1 MSNSKMSFIEE
12 VNPEICQKL
21 AKMSFKQFREF
32 YETPENNNE
41 TGEIDDI
48 VVQFKMLKFY
58 CNQQIANNYS
68 MEMNYKYANGKNE
81 GRIFVDG
88 KMGLQRIWKKFRG
101 VLCDG
106 LNIDLDMINA
116 HPTILLYLCK
126 LNKIDCDNLENYVNS
141 RKYCLDSL
149 KESDKLTKEEAKIL
163 FICSM
168 NSEEPILCK
177 YEGKKQIK
185 YKNEFYKKFDAEMKN
200 IQCKFTKIYE
210 NEFKQIE
217 KKNKDNLNG
226 KLLNSILC
234 KYENQIL
241 QKAMARMGSFK
252 IRVPMLDG
260 FMVDIRDVN
269 FPIDMII
276 NTLNKETEEY
286 NIKWSNKNHD
296 VEILDKIN
304 NMKFDDNLYDYIG
317 QSEEEI
323 ANYILTTLLKNKLF
337 NCDGE
342 KFLYLKPKWIK
353 KDVNKLLFQV
363 LTPHYFYINTFHG
376 PKLINKDTG
385 SLKSLIEMI
394 LNLCPNKDD
403 FYKIMHKDTK
413 HRLFYNNGYYDFIQS
428 KFIEYNDDN
437 IPFTT
442 QLINRDYIPNNKLE
456 KEIYE
461 KIFYPIFNIDFDEN
475 NEPIKNDKYETMKYT
490 IYQLSRKIGG
500 HIEDKGW
507 LFLLGGRNSGKGIIE
522 RLLSYCFEPYVKSF
536 NSGNLISKKSIGELS
551 KELAWMVDFEFSR
564 LIFGSE
570 IDQKLDNK
578 GRNEIKFNGRLIKS
592 IMSGG
597 DELECRTNNKDARK
611 FQIQSTIVLCAND
624 IPTCEPADAMDF
636 CHKIDMPCR
645 FLTDEMYNKLSEGE
659 KKTFVRKTADDS
671 LKNWLSSIDVIQSIE
686 HIIFEAYK
694 EKINMPN
701 CLIHKE
707 DNEEIETAESKLLSL
722 FDFGE
727 EYKHC
732 VIFNN
737 KLQSYL
743 EKHHIAMSMIKC
755 NKILKL
761 NGAELYRNSKQK
773 GLQGLKYIG
782 DDDTEVINM

>member
-1 MSNSKMSFIEE
+1 MSFIEE

-21 AKMSFKQFREF
+21 AKMSFQQFREF
-32 YETPENNNE
+32 YETPEKNNE
-41 TGEIDDI
+41 TGDIDDI

-58 CNQQIANNYS
+58 CNQQISNNYS

-81 GRIFVDG
+81 GRIFVDD

-101 VLCDG
+101 ILCDG
-106 LNIDLDMINA
+106 LNVDLDMINA

-149 KESDKLTKEEAKIL
+149 KESDNLTKEEAKIL

-185 YKNEFYKKFDAEMKN
+185 YKNEFYKKFDGEMKI
-200 IQCKFTKIYE
+200 IQSKFIKIYE
-210 NEFKQIE
+210 NEFKYIE

-234 KYENQIL
+234 KYENIIL
-241 QKAMARMGSFK
+241 QKAMNRMGSFK

-269 FPIDMII
+269 FPIEMII

-296 VEILDKIN
+296 VEILDKLN
-304 NMKFDDNLYDYIG
+304 NMKINDNLYDYIG
-317 QSEEEI
+317 ETEEDV
-323 ANYILTTLLKNKLF
+323 ANYILSTLLKNKLF

-363 LTPHYFYINTFHG
+363 LTPHHFYINKPVIGTII
-376 PKLINKDTG
+376 INKDTS

-403 FYKIMHKDTK
+403 FYKITHKDTK
-413 HRLFYNNGYYDFIQS
+413 HRLFYNNGYYDFIEG

-442 QLINRDYIPNNKLE
+442 QFINREYIPNNKLE

-475 NEPIKNDKYETMKYT
+475 NEPIKNDKYQTMKYA
-490 IYQLSRKIGG
+490 IFQLSRKIAG
-500 HIEDKGW
+500 HIEDKNW
-507 LFLLGGRNSGKGIIE
+507 LFFLGGRNSGKGIIE
-522 RLLSYCFEPYVKSF
+522 RLLSHCFEPYVKSF
-536 NSGNLISKKSIGELS
+536 NSSNLISKKSMGEIS

-624 IPTCEPADAMDF
+624 IPTCEPVDAMDF
-636 CHKIDMPCR
+636 CLKFDMPCR
-645 FLTDEMYNKLSEGE
+645 FLTDDMYNKLGEGV
-659 KKTFVRKTADDS
+659 KKTFIRKTADDS
-671 LKNWLSSIDVIQSIE
+671 LKNWLGNIDVIQSIE

-694 EKINMPN
+694 EKINIPDS
-701 CLIHKE
+701 LIDTVE
-707 DNEEIETAESKLLSL
+707 NEQIETAEDKLLSL
-722 FDFGE
+722 FDFSE
-727 EYKHC
+727 EYSNN
-732 VIFNN
+732 VILNN

-743 EKHHIAMSMIKC
+743 ENHHISMSMIKC

-761 NGAELYRNSKQK
+761 NGAEQYRNSKQK
-773 GLQGLKYIG
+773 GLKGLKYIDG
-782 DDDTEVINM
+782 DDETIEIDM

>member
-21 AKMSFKQFREF
+21 AKMSFQQFREF
-32 YETPENNNE
+32 YETPEKNNE
-41 TGEIDDI
+41 TGDIDDI
-48 VVQFKMLKFY
+48 VIQFKMLKFY
-58 CNQQIANNYS
+58 CNQQISNNYS

-101 VLCDG
+101 ILCDG
-106 LNIDLDMINA
+106 LNVDLDMINA

-185 YKNEFYKKFDAEMKN
+185 YKNEFYKKFDGEMKI
-200 IQCKFTKIYE
+200 IQSKFIKIYE
-210 NEFKQIE
+210 NEFKYIE

-234 KYENQIL
+234 KYENIIL
-241 QKAMARMGSFK
+241 QKAMNKMSSFK

-269 FPIDMII
+269 FPIEMII

-296 VEILDKIN
+296 VEILDKLN
-304 NMKFDDNLYDYIG
+304 NMKFNDNLYDYIG
-317 QSEEEI
+317 ESEEDI

-363 LTPHYFYINTFHG
+363 LTPHYFYINTPMG
-376 PKLINKDTG
+376 VRIINKDTS

-394 LNLCPNKDD
+394 LNLCPNEDD
-403 FYKIMHKDTK
+403 FYKITYKDTK
-413 HRLFYNNGYYDFIQS
+413 HRLFYNNGYYDFIEG
-428 KFIEYNDDN
+428 KFIDYNDDK

-442 QLINRDYIPNNKLE
+442 QFINRDYIPNNKLE
-456 KEIYE
+456 NEIYE

-475 NEPIKNDKYETMKYT
+475 NEPIKNDKYQTMKYA
-490 IYQLSRKIGG
+490 IFQLSRKIAG
-500 HIEDKGW
+500 HIEDKNW
-507 LFLLGGRNSGKGIIE
+507 LFFLGGRNSGKGIIE
-522 RLLSYCFEPYVKSF
+522 RLLSHCFEPYVKSF
-536 NSGNLISKKSIGELS
+536 NSSNLISKKSMGEIS

-624 IPTCEPADAMDF
+624 IPTCEPVDAMDF
-636 CHKIDMPCR
+636 CLKFDMPCR
-645 FLTDEMYNKLSEGE
+645 FLTDDMYNKLGEGV
-659 KKTFVRKTADDS
+659 KKTFIRKTADDS
-671 LKNWLSSIDVIQSIE
+671 LKNWLSNIDVIQSIE

-694 EKINMPN
+694 EKINIPN
-701 CLIHKE
+701 SLIDTVE
-707 DNEEIETAESKLLSL
+707 NEQIETAEDKLLSL
-722 FDFGE
+722 FDFSE
-727 EYKHC
+727 EYYNN
-732 VIFNN
+732 VILNN

-743 EKHHIAMSMIKC
+743 EDHRISMSMIKC

-761 NGAELYRNSKQK
+761 NGAELYRNTKQK
-773 GLQGLKYIG
+773 GLTGLKYIG
-782 DDDTEVINM
+782 NDE

>member
-1 MSNSKMSFIEE
+1 MSFIEE

-21 AKMSFKQFREF
+21 AKMSFQQFREF
-32 YETPENNNE
+32 YETPEKNNE
-41 TGEIDDI
+41 TGDIDDI
-48 VVQFKMLKFY
+48 VIQFKMLKFY
-58 CNQQIANNYS
+58 CNQQISNNYS

-101 VLCDG
+101 ILCDG
-106 LNIDLDMINA
+106 LNVDLDMINA

-185 YKNEFYKKFDAEMKN
+185 YKNEFYKKFDGEMKI
-200 IQCKFTKIYE
+200 IQSKFIKIYE
-210 NEFKQIE
+210 NEFKYIE

-234 KYENQIL
+234 KYENIIL
-241 QKAMARMGSFK
+241 QKAMNKMSSFK

-269 FPIDMII
+269 FPIEMII

-296 VEILDKIN
+296 VEILDKLN
-304 NMKFDDNLYDYIG
+304 NMKFNDNLYDYIG
-317 QSEEEI
+317 ESEEDI

-363 LTPHYFYINTFHG
+363 LTPHYFYINTPMG
-376 PKLINKDTG
+376 VRIINKDTS

-394 LNLCPNKDD
+394 LNLCPNEDD
-403 FYKIMHKDTK
+403 FYKITYKDTK
-413 HRLFYNNGYYDFIQS
+413 HRLFYNNGYYDFIEG
-428 KFIEYNDDN
+428 KFIDYNDDK

-442 QLINRDYIPNNKLE
+442 QFINRDYIPNNKLE
-456 KEIYE
+456 NEIYE

-475 NEPIKNDKYETMKYT
+475 NEPIKNDKYQTMKYA
-490 IYQLSRKIGG
+490 IFQLSRKIAG
-500 HIEDKGW
+500 HIEDKNW
-507 LFLLGGRNSGKGIIE
+507 LFFLGGRNSGKGIIE
-522 RLLSYCFEPYVKSF
+522 RLLSHCFEPYVKSF
-536 NSGNLISKKSIGELS
+536 NSSNLISKKSMGEIS

-578 GRNEIKFNGRLIKS
+578 GKNEIKFNGRLIKS

-624 IPTCEPADAMDF
+624 IPTCEPVDAMDF
-636 CHKIDMPCR
+636 CLKFDMPCR
-645 FLTDEMYNKLSEGE
+645 FLTDDMYNKLGEGV
-659 KKTFVRKTADDS
+659 KKTFIRKTADDS
-671 LKNWLSSIDVIQSIE
+671 LKNWLSNIDVIQSIE

-694 EKINMPN
+694 EKINIPN
-701 CLIHKE
+701 SLIDTVE
-707 DNEEIETAESKLLSL
+707 NEQIETAEDKLLSL

-727 EYKHC
+727 EYYNN
-732 VIFNN
+732 VILNN

-743 EKHHIAMSMIKC
+743 ENHHISMSMIKC

-773 GLQGLKYIG
+773 GLIGLKYIG
-782 DDDTEVINM
+782 NDE

>member
-21 AKMSFKQFREF
+21 AKMSFQQFREF
-32 YETPENNNE
+32 YETPEKNNE
-41 TGEIDDI
+41 TGDIDDI
-48 VVQFKMLKFY
+48 VIQFKMLKFY
-58 CNQQIANNYS
+58 CNQQISNNYS

-101 VLCDG
+101 ILCDG
-106 LNIDLDMINA
+106 LNVDLDMINA

-185 YKNEFYKKFDAEMKN
+185 YKNEFYKKFDGEMKI
-200 IQCKFTKIYE
+200 IQSKFIKIYE
-210 NEFKQIE
+210 NEFKYIE

-234 KYENQIL
+234 KYENIIL
-241 QKAMARMGSFK
+241 QKAMNKMSSFK

-269 FPIDMII
+269 FPIEMII

-296 VEILDKIN
+296 VEILDKLN
-304 NMKFDDNLYDYIG
+304 NMKFNDNLYDYIG
-317 QSEEEI
+317 ESEEDI

-363 LTPHYFYINTFHG
+363 LTPHYFYINTPMG
-376 PKLINKDTG
+376 VRIINKDTR
-385 SLKSLIEMI
+385 SLKSLIDMI
-394 LNLCPNKDD
+394 LNLCPNEDD
-403 FYKIMHKDTK
+403 FYKITYKDTK
-413 HRLFYNNGYYDFIQS
+413 HRLFYNNGYYDFIEG
-428 KFIEYNDDN
+428 KFIDYNDDK

-442 QLINRDYIPNNKLE
+442 QFINRDYIPNNKLE
-456 KEIYE
+456 NEIYE

-475 NEPIKNDKYETMKYT
+475 NEPIKNDKYQTMKYA
-490 IYQLSRKIGG
+490 IFQLSRKIAG
-500 HIEDKGW
+500 HIEDKNW
-507 LFLLGGRNSGKGIIE
+507 LFFLGGRNSGKGIIE
-522 RLLSYCFEPYVKSF
+522 RLLSHCFEPYVKSF
-536 NSGNLISKKSIGELS
+536 NSSNLISKKSMGEIS

-578 GRNEIKFNGRLIKS
+578 GKNEIKFNGRLIKS

-624 IPTCEPADAMDF
+624 IPTCEPVDAMDF
-636 CHKIDMPCR
+636 CLKFDMPCR
-645 FLTDEMYNKLSEGE
+645 FLTDDMYNKLGEGV
-659 KKTFVRKTADDS
+659 KKTFIRKTADDS
-671 LKNWLSSIDVIQSIE
+671 LKNWLSNIDVIQSIE

-694 EKINMPN
+694 EKINIPN
-701 CLIHKE
+701 SLIDTVE
-707 DNEEIETAESKLLSL
+707 NEQIETAEDKLLSL
-722 FDFGE
+722 FDFSE
-727 EYKHC
+727 EYYNN
-732 VIFNN
+732 VILNN

-743 EKHHIAMSMIKC
+743 EDHRISMSMIKC

-761 NGAELYRNSKQK
+761 NGAELYRNTKQK
-773 GLQGLKYIG
+773 GLTGLKYIG
-782 DDDTEVINM
+782 NDE

>member
-21 AKMSFKQFREF
+21 AKMSFQQFREF
-32 YETPENNNE
+32 YETPEKNNE
-41 TGEIDDI
+41 TGDIDDI
-48 VVQFKMLKFY
+48 VIQFKMLKFY
-58 CNQQIANNYS
+58 CNQQISNNYS

-101 VLCDG
+101 ILCDG
-106 LNIDLDMINA
+106 LNVDLDMINA

-185 YKNEFYKKFDAEMKN
+185 YKNEFYKKFDGEMKI
-200 IQCKFTKIYE
+200 IQSKFIKIYE
-210 NEFKQIE
+210 NEFKYIE

-234 KYENQIL
+234 KYENIIL
-241 QKAMARMGSFK
+241 QKAMNKMSSFK

-269 FPIDMII
+269 FPIEMII

-296 VEILDKIN
+296 VEILDKLN
-304 NMKFDDNLYDYIG
+304 NMKFNDNLYDYIG
-317 QSEEEI
+317 ESEEDI

-363 LTPHYFYINTFHG
+363 LTPHYFYINTPMG
-376 PKLINKDTG
+376 VRIINKDTS

-394 LNLCPNKDD
+394 LNLCPNEDD
-403 FYKIMHKDTK
+403 FYKITYKDTK
-413 HRLFYNNGYYDFIQS
+413 HRLFYNNGYYDFIEG
-428 KFIEYNDDN
+428 KFIDYNDDK

-442 QLINRDYIPNNKLE
+442 QFINRDYIPNNKLE
-456 KEIYE
+456 NEIYE

-475 NEPIKNDKYETMKYT
+475 NEPIKNDKYQTMKYA
-490 IYQLSRKIGG
+490 IFQLSRKIAG
-500 HIEDKGW
+500 HIEDKNW
-507 LFLLGGRNSGKGIIE
+507 LFFLGGRNSGKGIIE
-522 RLLSYCFEPYVKSF
+522 RLLSHCFEPYVKSF
-536 NSGNLISKKSIGELS
+536 NSSNLISKKSMGEIS

-578 GRNEIKFNGRLIKS
+578 GKNEIKFNGRLIKS

-624 IPTCEPADAMDF
+624 IPTCEPVDAMDF
-636 CHKIDMPCR
+636 CLKFDMPCR
-645 FLTDEMYNKLSEGE
+645 FLTDDMYNKLGEGV
-659 KKTFVRKTADDS
+659 KKTFIRKTADDS
-671 LKNWLSSIDVIQSIE
+671 LKNWLSNIDVIQSIE

-694 EKINMPN
+694 EKINIPN
-701 CLIHKE
+701 SLIDTVE
-707 DNEEIETAESKLLSL
+707 NEQIETAEDKLLSL
-722 FDFGE
+722 FDFSE
-727 EYKHC
+727 EYYNN
-732 VIFNN
+732 VILNN

-743 EKHHIAMSMIKC
+743 EDHRISMSMIKC

-761 NGAELYRNSKQK
+761 NGAELYRNTKQK
-773 GLQGLKYIG
+773 GLTGLKYIG
-782 DDDTEVINM
+782 NDE

>member
-1 MSNSKMSFIEE
+1 MSFIEE

-21 AKMSFKQFREF
+21 AKMSFQQFREF
-32 YETPENNNE
+32 YETPEKNNE
-41 TGEIDDI
+41 TGDIDDI
-48 VVQFKMLKFY
+48 VIQFKMLKFY
-58 CNQQIANNYS
+58 CNQQISNNYS

-101 VLCDG
+101 ILCDG
-106 LNIDLDMINA
+106 LNVDLDMINA

-185 YKNEFYKKFDAEMKN
+185 YKNEFYKKFDGEMKI
-200 IQCKFTKIYE
+200 IQSKFIKIYE
-210 NEFKQIE
+210 NEFKYIE

-234 KYENQIL
+234 KYENIIL
-241 QKAMARMGSFK
+241 QKAMNKMSSFK

-269 FPIDMII
+269 FPIEMII

-296 VEILDKIN
+296 VEILDKLN
-304 NMKFDDNLYDYIG
+304 NMKFNDNLYDYIG
-317 QSEEEI
+317 ESEEDI

-363 LTPHYFYINTFHG
+363 LTPHYFYINTPMG
-376 PKLINKDTG
+376 VRIINKDTS

-394 LNLCPNKDD
+394 LNLCPNEDD
-403 FYKIMHKDTK
+403 FYKITYKDTK
-413 HRLFYNNGYYDFIQS
+413 HRLFYNNGYYDFIEG
-428 KFIEYNDDN
+428 KFIDYNDDK

-442 QLINRDYIPNNKLE
+442 QFINRDYIPNNKLE
-456 KEIYE
+456 NEIYE

-475 NEPIKNDKYETMKYT
+475 NEPIKNDKYQTMKYA
-490 IYQLSRKIGG
+490 IFQLSRKIAG
-500 HIEDKGW
+500 HIEDKNW
-507 LFLLGGRNSGKGIIE
+507 LFFLGGRNSGKGIIE
-522 RLLSYCFEPYVKSF
+522 RLLSHCFEPYVKSF
-536 NSGNLISKKSIGELS
+536 NSSNLISKKSMGEIS

-578 GRNEIKFNGRLIKS
+578 GKNEIKFNGRLIKS

-624 IPTCEPADAMDF
+624 IPTCEPVDAMDF
-636 CHKIDMPCR
+636 CIKFDMPCR
-645 FLTDEMYNKLSEGE
+645 FLTDDMYNKLGEGV
-659 KKTFVRKTADDS
+659 KKTFIRKTADDS
-671 LKNWLSSIDVIQSIE
+671 LKNWLSNIDVIQSIE

-694 EKINMPN
+694 EKINIPN
-701 CLIHKE
+701 SLIDTVE
-707 DNEEIETAESKLLSL
+707 NEQIETAEDKLLSL
-722 FDFGE
+722 FDFSE
-727 EYKHC
+727 EYYNN
-732 VIFNN
+732 VILNN

-743 EKHHIAMSMIKC
+743 EDHRISMSMIKC

-761 NGAELYRNSKQK
+761 NGAELYRNTKQK
-773 GLQGLKYIG
+773 GLTGLKYIG
-782 DDDTEVINM
+782 NDE

>member
-1 MSNSKMSFIEE
+1 MSFIEE

-21 AKMSFKQFREF
+21 AKMSFQQFREF
-32 YETPENNNE
+32 YETPEKNNE
-41 TGEIDDI
+41 TGDIDDI

-58 CNQQIANNYS
+58 CNQQISNNYS

-101 VLCDG
+101 ILCDG
-106 LNIDLDMINA
+106 LNVDLDMINA

-185 YKNEFYKKFDAEMKN
+185 YKNEFYKKFDAEMKI
-200 IQCKFTKIYE
+200 IQTKFIKIYE

-234 KYENQIL
+234 KYENIIL
-241 QKAMARMGSFK
+241 QKAMSKMGSFK

-269 FPIDMII
+269 FPIEMII

-296 VEILDKIN
+296 VEILDKLN
-304 NMKFDDNLYDYIG
+304 NMKFNDNLYDYIG
-317 QSEEEI
+317 ESEEEI

-363 LTPHYFYINTFHG
+363 LTPHHFYINTPTG
-376 PKLINKDTG
+376 VRIINKDTS

-394 LNLCPNKDD
+394 LNLCPNEDD
-403 FYKIMHKDTK
+403 FYKITHKDTK
-413 HRLFYNNGYYDFIQS
+413 HRLFYNNGYYDFIEG

-442 QLINRDYIPNNKLE
+442 QFINREYIPNNKLE

-475 NEPIKNDKYETMKYT
+475 NEPIKNDKYQTMKYA
-490 IYQLSRKIGG
+490 IFQLSRKIAG
-500 HIEDKGW
+500 HIEDKNW
-507 LFLLGGRNSGKGIIE
+507 LFFLGGRNSGKGIIE
-522 RLLSYCFEPYVKSF
+522 RLLSHCFEPYVKSF
-536 NSGNLISKKSIGELS
+536 NSSNLISKKSMGEIS

-624 IPTCEPADAMDF
+624 IPTCEPVDAMDF
-636 CHKIDMPCR
+636 CLKFDMPCR
-645 FLTDEMYNKLSEGE
+645 FLTDDMYNKLGEGV
-659 KKTFVRKTADDS
+659 KKTFIRKTADDS
-671 LKNWLSSIDVIQSIE
+671 LKNWLSNIDVIQSIE

-694 EKINMPN
+694 EKINIPDS
-701 CLIHKE
+701 LIDTIE
-707 DNEEIETAESKLLSL
+707 NEQIETAEDKLLSL
-722 FDFGE
+722 FDFSE
-727 EYKHC
+727 EYSNN
-732 VIFNN
+732 VILNN

-743 EKHHIAMSMIKC
+743 ENHHISMSMIKC

-773 GLQGLKYIG
+773 GLKGLKYI
-782 DDDTEVINM
+782 DDDDEIDM

>member
-1 MSNSKMSFIEE
+1 MSFIEE

-21 AKMSFKQFREF
+21 AKMSFQQFREF
-32 YETPENNNE
+32 YETPEKNNE
-41 TGEIDDI
+41 TGDIDDI
-48 VVQFKMLKFY
+48 VIQFKMLKFY
-58 CNQQIANNYS
+58 CNQQISNNYS

-101 VLCDG
+101 ILCDG
-106 LNIDLDMINA
+106 LNVDLDMINA

-185 YKNEFYKKFDAEMKN
+185 YKNEFYKKFDGEMKI
-200 IQCKFTKIYE
+200 IQSKFIKIYE
-210 NEFKQIE
+210 NEFKYIE

-234 KYENQIL
+234 KYENIIL
-241 QKAMARMGSFK
+241 QKAMNKMSSFK

-269 FPIDMII
+269 FPIEMII

-296 VEILDKIN
+296 VEILDKLN
-304 NMKFDDNLYDYIG
+304 NMKFNDNLYDYIG
-317 QSEEEI
+317 ESEEDI

-363 LTPHYFYINTFHG
+363 LTPHYFYINTPMG
-376 PKLINKDTG
+376 VRIINKDTS

-394 LNLCPNKDD
+394 LNLCPNEDD
-403 FYKIMHKDTK
+403 FYKITYKDTK
-413 HRLFYNNGYYDFIQS
+413 HRLFYNNGYYDFIEG
-428 KFIEYNDDN
+428 KFIDYNDDK

-442 QLINRDYIPNNKLE
+442 QFINRDYIPNNKLE
-456 KEIYE
+456 NEIYE

-475 NEPIKNDKYETMKYT
+475 NEPIKNDKYQTMKYA
-490 IYQLSRKIGG
+490 IFQLSRKIAG
-500 HIEDKGW
+500 HIEDKNW
-507 LFLLGGRNSGKGIIE
+507 LFFLGGRNSGKGIIE
-522 RLLSYCFEPYVKSF
+522 RLLSHCFEPYVKSF
-536 NSGNLISKKSIGELS
+536 NSSNLISKKSMGEIS

-578 GRNEIKFNGRLIKS
+578 GKNEIKFNGRLIKS

-624 IPTCEPADAMDF
+624 IPTCEPVDAMDF
-636 CHKIDMPCR
+636 CLKFDMPCR
-645 FLTDEMYNKLSEGE
+645 FLTDDMYNKLGEGV
-659 KKTFVRKTADDS
+659 KKTFIRKTADDS
-671 LKNWLSSIDVIQSIE
+671 LKNWLSNIDVIQSIE

-694 EKINMPN
+694 EKINIPN
-701 CLIHKE
+701 SLIDTVE
-707 DNEEIETAESKLLSL
+707 NEQIETAEDKLLSL
-722 FDFGE
+722 FDFSE
-727 EYKHC
+727 EYYNN
-732 VIFNN
+732 VILNN

-743 EKHHIAMSMIKC
+743 EDHRISMSMIKC

-761 NGAELYRNSKQK
+761 NGAELYRNTKQK
-773 GLQGLKYIG
+773 GLTGLKYIG
-782 DDDTEVINM
+782 NDE

>member
-1 MSNSKMSFIEE
+1 MSFIEE

-21 AKMSFKQFREF
+21 AKMSFQQFREF
-32 YETPENNNE
+32 YETPEKNNE
-41 TGEIDDI
+41 TGDIDDI

-58 CNQQIANNYS
+58 CNQQISNNYS

-81 GRIFVDG
+81 GRIFVDD

-101 VLCDG
+101 ILCDG
-106 LNIDLDMINA
+106 LNVDLDMINA

-149 KESDKLTKEEAKIL
+149 KESDNLTKEEAKIL

-185 YKNEFYKKFDAEMKN
+185 YKNEFYKKFDGEMKI
-200 IQCKFTKIYE
+200 IQSKFIKIYE

-234 KYENQIL
+234 KYENIIL
-241 QKAMARMGSFK
+241 QKAMNRMSSLK

-269 FPIDMII
+269 FPIEMII

-296 VEILDKIN
+296 VEILDKLN
-304 NMKFDDNLYDYIG
+304 NMKINDNLYDYIG
-317 QSEEEI
+317 ETEEDV
-323 ANYILTTLLKNKLF
+323 ANYILSTLLKNKLF

-363 LTPHYFYINTFHG
+363 LTPHHFYINKPVIGTII
-376 PKLINKDTG
+376 INKDTS

-403 FYKIMHKDTK
+403 FYKITHKDTK
-413 HRLFYNNGYYDFIQS
+413 HRLFYNNGYYDFIEG

-442 QLINRDYIPNNKLE
+442 QFINREYIPNNKLE

-475 NEPIKNDKYETMKYT
+475 NEPIKNDKYQTMKYA
-490 IYQLSRKIGG
+490 IFQLSRKIAG
-500 HIEDKGW
+500 HIEDKNW
-507 LFLLGGRNSGKGIIE
+507 LFFLGGRNSGKGIIE
-522 RLLSYCFEPYVKSF
+522 RLLSHCFEPYVKSF
-536 NSGNLISKKSIGELS
+536 NSSNLISKKSMGEIS

-624 IPTCEPADAMDF
+624 IPTCEPVDAMDF
-636 CHKIDMPCR
+636 CLKFDMPCR
-645 FLTDEMYNKLSEGE
+645 FLTDDMYNKLGEGV
-659 KKTFVRKTADDS
+659 KKTFIRKTADDS
-671 LKNWLSSIDVIQSIE
+671 LKNWLGNIDVIQSIE

-694 EKINMPN
+694 EKINIPDS
-701 CLIHKE
+701 LIDTVE
-707 DNEEIETAESKLLSL
+707 NEQIETAEDKLLSL
-722 FDFGE
+722 FDFSE
-727 EYKHC
+727 EYSNN
-732 VIFNN
+732 VILNN

-743 EKHHIAMSMIKC
+743 ENHHISMSMIKC

-761 NGAELYRNSKQK
+761 NGAEQYRNSKQK
-773 GLQGLKYIG
+773 GLKGLKYI
-782 DDDTEVINM
+782 DDDDNKIDM